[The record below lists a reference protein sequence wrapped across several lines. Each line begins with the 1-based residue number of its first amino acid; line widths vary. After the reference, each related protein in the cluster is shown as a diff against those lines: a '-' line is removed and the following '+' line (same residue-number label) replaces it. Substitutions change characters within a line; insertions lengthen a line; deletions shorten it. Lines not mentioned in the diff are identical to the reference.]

1 MSMGASAGRAL
12 LPCPT
17 PPPTTPKPPLGTTP
31 TPPPRKPLTSA
42 MDIYLGLGDT
52 FQRVNRIYPH
62 KRFRVAQE
70 RQQVLHKG
78 FAIELGAYLLDGFP
92 PLQFIS
98 EVARFLEEALG
109 VFQRFQRGCGRW
121 GRWRGIVLC
130 FLKPLVAHLV
140 LSPC

>member
-1 MSMGASAGRAL
+1 
-12 LPCPT
+12 
-17 PPPTTPKPPLGTTP
+17 
-31 TPPPRKPLTSA
+31 

-70 RQQVLHKG
+70 RQQVLHKV
-78 FAIELGAYLLDGFP
+78 FAIKPSAYLLDGFP
-92 PLQFIS
+92 PLYLVG
-98 EVARFLEEALG
+98 EVERFLEKALG

-121 GRWRGIVLC
+121 ERRWVAVLR
-130 FLKPLVAHLV
+130 FLKPFDAHSV